1 MLSLR
6 CLTRPNTYRLF
17 QPTRVAIYSLRL
29 STRATLVL
37 PSTNIVSARHAPT
50 LCQPRPHRC
59 YSAHSTF
66 EDTPSPLTDPTRPDL
81 FYHFVSPPNPLSAHL
96 PAYALS
102 FLGTPP
108 RTPDASAV
116 IGWLPAQS
124 GGEGQ
129 EAGLNDFKENRTCS
143 NKNLTG

>member
-17 QPTRVAIYSLRL
+17 QPSRVTIYSLRL
-29 STRATLVL
+29 STRAIL
-37 PSTNIVSARHAPT
+37 PSTNIVSTRHAPT
-50 LCQPRPHRC
+50 LRQLRPRRC
-59 YSAHSTF
+59 YSAQSTSK
-66 EDTPSPLTDPTRPDL
+66 DTPSPLTDPTRPDL
-81 FYHFVSPPNPLSAHL
+81 FYHLVSPPNPLSAHL

-102 FLGTPP
+102 FLVTPP
-108 RTPDASAV
+108 RTLDESAV

-143 NKNLTG
+143 KANLTG